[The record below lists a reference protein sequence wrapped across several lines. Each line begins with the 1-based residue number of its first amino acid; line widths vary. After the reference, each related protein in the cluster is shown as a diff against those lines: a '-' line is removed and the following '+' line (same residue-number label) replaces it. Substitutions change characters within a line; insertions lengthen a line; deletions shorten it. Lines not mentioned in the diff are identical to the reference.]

1 MESISELR
9 KICQSSRPSIFND
22 FLNRLYYKVSIYFTW
37 VCIFLRLSA
46 NQVTIISVVFSIMGG
61 ALIASGDK
69 LSVFIGFFF
78 FHIFAIL
85 DMSDGEVARYR
96 KEGGMTGHF
105 LDWYMHFITS
115 LSMMTGFMI
124 HSFDKLHNNL
134 LILIAIIAIAVPIFD
149 KIITSSGWTVIAW
162 TRLRDLKNDQVQKKP
177 NTLSNK
183 NQPIL
188 VKRNLL
194 FKLIKFLTLHF
205 FQDHWIKLSMI
216 ILSFIDLIFY
226 ICGIQF
232 FDYMFLTII
241 YIGIAGP
248 IYIIHRV
255 YKIMTTSTLF
265 DGYDRL
271 FVSKEKPQFPD
282 ADFL

>member
-22 FLNRLYYKVSIYFTW
+22 FLNRFYYRVSIYFTW
-37 VCIFLRLSA
+37 VCIVFRLSA
-46 NQVTIISVVFSIMGG
+46 NQVTIISVTFSIMGG
-61 ALIASGDK
+61 VLIATGDK
-69 LSVFIGFFF
+69 LYILIGFLF

-96 KEGGMTGHF
+96 SEGGMTGHF

-115 LSMMTGFMI
+115 LSFMTGLMI
-124 HSFDKLHNNL
+124 HSFDNLNNNL
-134 LILIAIIAIAVPIFD
+134 LIVLAIISIAVPIFD

-162 TRLRDLKNDQVQKKP
+162 TRLRDLKNNQVQIKP
-177 NTLSNK
+177 EALSK
-183 NQPIL
+183 VDRI
-188 VKRNLL
+188 VTKKRNFF
-194 FKLIKFLTLHF
+194 FKLIKFLALHF

-216 ILSFIDLIFY
+216 ILSFVDLILY
-226 ICGIQF
+226 IYGIQF
-232 FDYMFLTII
+232 FDYIFLTII
-241 YIGIAGP
+241 YIGIVGP
-248 IYIIHRV
+248 IYISYRI
-255 YKIMTTSTLF
+255 YKIMTTGTLF

-271 FVSKEKPQFPD
+271 FVSKEKPRFPD

>member
-22 FLNRLYYKVSIYFTW
+22 FLNKFYYRVSIYFTW

-46 NQVTIISVVFSIMGG
+46 NQVTIISVAFSIMGG

-69 LSVFIGFFF
+69 IYIFTGFIF

-96 KEGGMTGHF
+96 NEGGMTGHF

-115 LSMMTGFMI
+115 LALMTGFMI
-124 HSFDKLHNNL
+124 HSFDKLQNNL
-134 LILIAIIAIAVPIFD
+134 LILIAVVSISVPIFD

-177 NTLSNK
+177 NALSKVNREIK
-183 NQPIL
+183 T
-188 VKRNLL
+188 KRNFL
-194 FKLIKFLTLHF
+194 FKLIKFLALHF

-216 ILSFIDLIFY
+216 ILSFIDLILYFY
-226 ICGIQF
+226 GIQF
-232 FDYMFLTII
+232 FDYIFLTII
-241 YIGIAGP
+241 YIGILGP
-248 IYIIHRV
+248 IYITHRI

>member
-22 FLNRLYYKVSIYFTW
+22 FLNKFYYRVSIYFTW

-46 NQVTIISVVFSIMGG
+46 NQVTIISVAFSIMGG

-69 LSVFIGFFF
+69 IYIFTGFIF

-96 KEGGMTGHF
+96 NEGGMTGHF

-115 LSMMTGFMI
+115 LALMTGFMI
-124 HSFDKLHNNL
+124 HSFDKLQNNL
-134 LILIAIIAIAVPIFD
+134 LILIAVVSISVPIFD

-177 NTLSNK
+177 NALSKVNRE
-183 NQPIL
+183 ITT
-188 VKRNLL
+188 KRNFL
-194 FKLIKFLTLHF
+194 FKLIKFLALHF

-216 ILSFIDLIFY
+216 ILSFIDLILYFN
-226 ICGIQF
+226 GIQF
-232 FDYMFLTII
+232 FDYIFLTII
-241 YIGIAGP
+241 YIGILGP
-248 IYIIHRV
+248 IYITHRI